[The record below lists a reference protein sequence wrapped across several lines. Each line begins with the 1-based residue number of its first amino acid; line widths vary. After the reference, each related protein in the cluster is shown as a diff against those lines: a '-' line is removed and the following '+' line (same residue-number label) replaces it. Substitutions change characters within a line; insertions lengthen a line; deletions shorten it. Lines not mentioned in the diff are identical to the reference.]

1 MDIKKRDFLRGFGM
15 ISAGVVAAAGEAKAQ
30 IAHPPGGGYPPG
42 VPHATGRSMLD
53 SPHYIGTASKGY
65 GFKANWARTLP
76 MVPTVDPNYK
86 PRRINKAIELWED
99 NQVVAYAE
107 YGPSGAPDTY
117 EEGKRLAKTY

>member
-1 MDIKKRDFLRGFGM
+1 MDIKNIKKRDFLQGLRHGQRRRRRRHRWR
-15 ISAGVVAAAGEAKAQ
+15 AGAGARPA
-30 IAHPPGGGYPPG
+30 PNDGGYPPG

-107 YGPSGAPDTY
+107 FGAF
-117 EEGKRLAKTY
+117 RRARHL